1 AGSPSV
7 LARAVAA
14 GCPHPCGTA
23 GEEQGGESGQG
34 REAVGTRPRQIS
46 AIAAARG
53 VRARAGVGTSRGI
66 GRGSGI
72 GSLVRIGRSL
82 IRIIC
87 RRSVALV
94 TVGRGTRLCT
104 VGCTVCR
111 CCGGGLRGGV
121 RGRCGRSG
129 GTGVGVG
136 RGGCL
141 CVRVIRVVGVGCLLC
156 RGVRIRGRVRRGLR
170 GGLFVGGGFGGCFG
184 VLVRC
189 CRCRVV
195 GVLVSGCLGRCFGDG
210 VAVVVGVRRCRGRG
224 GGIRIGIRFR
234 VALCIGIGR
243 CGCVRVG
250 CCLCGSL

>member
-1 AGSPSV
+1 
-7 LARAVAA
+7 
-14 GCPHPCGTA
+14 
-23 GEEQGGESGQG
+23 
-34 REAVGTRPRQIS
+34 
-46 AIAAARG
+46 
-53 VRARAGVGTSRGI
+53 
-66 GRGSGI
+66 
-72 GSLVRIGRSL
+72 
-82 IRIIC
+82 
-87 RRSVALV
+87 RSVALV

-121 RGRCGRSG
+121 RGRGGGCCRSRIG
-129 GTGVGVG
+129 VSRCRGIGVSRVRVVGVG
-136 RGGCL
+136 G
-141 CVRVIRVVGVGCLLC
+141 GVGCLLC

-224 GGIRIGIRFR
+224 GRVRIG
-234 VALCIGIGR
+234 
-243 CGCVRVG
+243 
-250 CCLCGSL
+250 